1 MDELVIS
8 AKPRDETGKG
18 AGRKL
23 RTEGLIPAVLY
34 GENKPVVNLTLDRK
48 EVEHI
53 LHQIGDGSVILA
65 VKIKGKKGAEKI
77 FIKDVQRDVATDRLI
92 HADLYRVSMKKKMRL
107 ETAVHPVGAAS
118 GVKMGGILEQVTRTI
133 EIRCL
138 PGDAPKHI
146 DVDVSELE
154 INRSIHVKDLTLPE
168 EIEILADPETVLF
181 TVLQPKIEEEV
192 PVAEEV
198 PAEEVAEPELVKK
211 PGEEEEEEKEKEK
224 EKEAEQKNK

>member
-8 AKPRDETGKG
+8 AEPRDKTGKG
-18 AGRKL
+18 VGRKL
-23 RTEGLIPAVLY
+23 RTQGLIPAVLY
-34 GENKPVVNLTLDRK
+34 GDNKPAVNLTLNGK

-53 LHQIGDGSVILA
+53 LHRIGDESVILT
-65 VKIKGKKGAEKI
+65 VKIKGEKGAEKI

-107 ETAVHPVGAAS
+107 ETAVHPVGTAN

-138 PGDAPKHI
+138 PGDAPKYI
-146 DVDVSELE
+146 EVDVSELE
-154 INRSIHVKDLTLPE
+154 INRSIHVKDLSLSE

-181 TVLQPKIEEEV
+181 TVLQPRIEEEV

-211 PGEEEEEEKEKEK
+211 PGEEEAEEK
-224 EKEAEQKNK
+224 EKEAEQKE